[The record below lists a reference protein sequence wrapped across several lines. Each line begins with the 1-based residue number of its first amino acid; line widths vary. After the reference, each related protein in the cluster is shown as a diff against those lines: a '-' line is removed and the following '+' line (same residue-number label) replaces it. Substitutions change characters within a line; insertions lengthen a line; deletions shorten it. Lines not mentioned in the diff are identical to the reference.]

1 MATEQKRYTDPI
13 TFQALVMLG
22 ASNCYVAIS
31 TYKLAGQGD
40 TPEEAAKSAMDVVSN
55 HLYHNFTAHNVPS
68 LPNPDKEL
76 KSVDDVVSYFWK
88 DITREMLMKQKIGE
102 GKYGEIIIMPQ
113 QQISEAKVSYLT
125 RIVYEQDD
133 TLPRRIMDAYILE
146 ITRQPIH

>member
-1 MATEQKRYTDPI
+1 
-13 TFQALVMLG
+13 
-22 ASNCYVAIS
+22 
-31 TYKLAGQGD
+31 
-40 TPEEAAKSAMDVVSN
+40 
-55 HLYHNFTAHNVPS
+55 
-68 LPNPDKEL
+68 
-76 KSVDDVVSYFWK
+76 
-88 DITREMLMKQKIGE
+88 MLMKQKIGE